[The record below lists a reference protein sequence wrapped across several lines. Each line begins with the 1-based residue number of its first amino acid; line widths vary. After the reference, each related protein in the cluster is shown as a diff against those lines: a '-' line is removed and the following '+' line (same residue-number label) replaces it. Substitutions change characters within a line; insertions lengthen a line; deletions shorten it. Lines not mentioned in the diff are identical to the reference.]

1 MKKIHSAGRAGK
13 NIKTA
18 YIKYIAGL
26 LLFGSNGV
34 VAGFISLSSYEIVLL
49 RSFFGSLMLLG
60 IFFITRQKFTAHRH
74 KKDLIFIILSGI
86 AMAADWLFLFEA
98 YARIGV
104 SLGML
109 INYSGPAIVMVL
121 SPLIFKERL
130 TWRKVIALFAALAG
144 VFLIGGG
151 ALSGGI
157 NLPGL
162 IFAVLSAFSY
172 AAMVICNKKS
182 EHVTGTENSL
192 LQLLATLVVVAVYM
206 GIRQGF
212 AISISSDE
220 WLPVLW
226 LGLINTG
233 IGCYLYFSSIGS
245 LPVQTVSVCG
255 YLEPLSAVVM
265 AALVLH
271 ETMVPVQYAGA
282 VLIIGGALFGEGVIG
297 GHKRYARMP

>member
-1 MKKIHSAGRAGK
+1 MKK
-13 NIKTA
+13 A

-34 VAGFISLSSYEIVLL
+34 VASFISLSSCEIVLL
-49 RSFFGSLMLLG
+49 RTFFGSLMLLG
-60 IFFITRQKFTAHRH
+60 IFLLTRQKFTALRH
-74 KKDLIFIILSGI
+74 KKDLLFIALSGA

-130 TWRKVIALFAALAG
+130 TWRKVLALLAALAG

-162 IFAVLSAFSY
+162 VFAVLSAFSY

-182 EHVTGTENSL
+182 EHVTGLENSL
-192 LQLLATLVVVAVYM
+192 LQLLATLVVVAVYV

-212 AISISSDE
+212 EVNISSGE

-233 IGCYLYFSSIGS
+233 LGCYLYFSSIGS

-255 YLEPLSAVVM
+255 YLEPLSAVLL
-265 AALVLH
+265 AAVILH
-271 ETMVPVQYAGA
+271 ETMLPLQYAGA
-282 VLIIGGALFGEGVIG
+282 VLIIGGALLGEGVF
-297 GHKRYARMP
+297 KAKMPCPDKKS